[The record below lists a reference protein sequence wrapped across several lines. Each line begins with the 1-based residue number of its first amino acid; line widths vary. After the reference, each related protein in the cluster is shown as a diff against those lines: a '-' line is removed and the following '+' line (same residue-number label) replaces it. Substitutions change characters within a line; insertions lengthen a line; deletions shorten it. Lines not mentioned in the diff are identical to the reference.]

1 MIAIDLVAISQ
12 GSKAA
17 AMLCISFVCYM
28 QGLHMTAIA
37 LVACTY
43 VNIYIDVYIYIYIY
57 IDT

>member
-12 GSKAA
+12 GSKAT

-37 LVACTY
+37 LVAICKGFK
-43 VNIYIDVYIYIYIY
+43 
-57 IDT
+57 